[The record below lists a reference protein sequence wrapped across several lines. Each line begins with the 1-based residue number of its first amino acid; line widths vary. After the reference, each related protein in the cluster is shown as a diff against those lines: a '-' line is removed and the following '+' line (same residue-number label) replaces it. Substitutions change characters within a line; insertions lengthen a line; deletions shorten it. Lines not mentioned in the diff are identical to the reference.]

1 MDEFVT
7 VRVTTKMAVLGE
19 QRNILCRQMVR
30 SSEEQ
35 QLWLMARPRAP
46 CQEYV
51 SLWGQS
57 RVRHAQ
63 EVQRRFNSKQGVL
76 GDLRLLPRTQQQFW
90 N

>member
-7 VRVTTKMAVLGE
+7 VRVTTKSAVLGE

-46 CQEYV
+46 CQEYLFPCGARAM
-51 SLWGQS
+51 SDTHERCRGGLT
-57 RVRHAQ
+57 A
-63 EVQRRFNSKQGVL
+63 SKE
-76 GDLRLLPRTQQQFW
+76 FW
-90 N
+90 VT